1 MAGKARLKR
10 IILVLAA
17 TGIAYLFLVPLLFM
31 LFTSF
36 KTLSESIASSELL
49 PQLWTIENYLSI
61 LSDTVNSPIL
71 RWLANTLI
79 VTAIGTVATVAVDCF
94 AAYALSRLN
103 LPGKKKI
110 LVMIVWVMS
119 IPGIVTLFP
128 SFYLFRQIS
137 LIDTFVPLILPYTA
151 NVTGVYLIYNFLV
164 DFPISLE
171 EAAKVDGAGV
181 FRTFTVIVLPCI
193 RPIILTLAFVTFL
206 GIYNDYLWPSLVV
219 TSNEMKTLTVGIA
232 SLVLGANFVN
242 PGLMM
247 AATVFAVVPALI
259 LFMFLNKYIVRG
271 ETNVGIK

>member
-1 MAGKARLKR
+1 MAGKARLKKL
-10 IILVLAA
+10 ILVVLA
-17 TGIAYLFLVPLLFM
+17 TGIAWLFLIPLLFM

-36 KTLSESIASSELL
+36 KALSESISSSVLL
-49 PQLWTIENYLSI
+49 PKLWTAENYFAI
-61 LSDTVNSPIL
+61 LADTVNSPIL
-71 RWLANTLI
+71 RWFVNTLV
-79 VTAIGTVATVAVDCF
+79 VTAAGTAATVAVDCF
-94 AAYALSRLN
+94 AAYALARLH
-103 LPGKKKI
+103 LPGRKKI
-110 LVMIVWVMS
+110 LLFIVWVMS

-128 SFYLFRQIS
+128 SFYLFKQVA

-164 DFPISLE
+164 DFPTSLE

-181 FRTFTVIVLPCI
+181 FRIFTVIVLPCI
-193 RPIILTLAFVTFL
+193 RPVILTLSFITFL

-219 TSNEMKTLTVGIA
+219 TSNEMKTVTVGIA

-259 LFMFLNKYIVRG
+259 LFLFLNKYIVRG
-271 ETNVGIK
+271 ETNAGIK

>member
-1 MAGKARLKR
+1 MAGKARLKK
-10 IILVLAA
+10 IILVFVA

-71 RWLANTLI
+71 RWFVNTLI

>member
-10 IILVLAA
+10 IILVLVA

-71 RWLANTLI
+71 RWFANTLI
-79 VTAIGTVATVAVDCF
+79 VTAIGTVATVTVDCF

>member
-1 MAGKARLKR
+1 MAGKARIKK
-10 IILVLAA
+10 IVLVLVA

-31 LFTSF
+31 FFTSF
-36 KTLSESIASSELL
+36 KMLSESIASSALL
-49 PQLWTIENYLSI
+49 PKLWTIENYLSI

-71 RWLANTLI
+71 RWFVNTVI
-79 VTAIGTVATVAVDCF
+79 VTAAGTAATVAVDCF
-94 AAYALSRLN
+94 AAYALSRLD

-128 SFYLFRQIS
+128 SFYLFRQIA
-137 LIDTFVPLILPYTA
+137 LIDTFLPLILPYTA

-193 RPIILTLAFVTFL
+193 RPVILTLAFVTFL

>member
-1 MAGKARLKR
+1 MTGKKRLKKM
-10 IILVLAA
+10 ILVLLA

-31 LFTSF
+31 IFTSF

-49 PQLWTIENYLSI
+49 PRLWTVENYLSI

-71 RWLANTLI
+71 RWFINTVI
-79 VTAIGTVATVAVDCF
+79 VTVAGTAATVVVDCF
-94 AAYALSRLN
+94 AAYALARLD

-110 LVMIVWVMS
+110 LVIIVWVMS

-128 SFYLFRQIS
+128 AFYLFRQFS
-137 LIDTFVPLILPYTA
+137 LIDTFAPLILPYTA

-164 DFPISLE
+164 DFPTSLE

-181 FRTFTVIVLPCI
+181 FRIFTVIVLPCI

-219 TSNEMKTLTVGIA
+219 TSNEMKTVTVGIA

-247 AATVFAVVPALI
+247 AATVFAVVPALL

>member
-10 IILVLAA
+10 IILVLVA

>member
-1 MAGKARLKR
+1 MAGKVRLKK
-10 IILVLAA
+10 IILVFAA
-17 TGIAYLFLVPLLFM
+17 TIIAYLFLVPLLFM

-71 RWLANTLI
+71 RWFVNTVI
-79 VTAIGTVATVAVDCF
+79 VTVTGTVATVAVDCF

-103 LPGKKKI
+103 LLGKKKI

-137 LIDTFVPLILPYTA
+137 LIDTYVPLILPYMA

>member
-10 IILVLAA
+10 IILVLVA

-206 GIYNDYLWPSLVV
+206 GIYNDYLWSSLVV

-247 AATVFAVVPALI
+247 AATVFAVVPALV